1 MRSRTVC
8 CRSATIPKVQTTTGI
23 RKPPPDASRGPS
35 RAGASLP
42 SESQEMSL
50 IPPTWTPDRIEELK
64 CLFDAGRTCSQI
76 AREIGVTRNAV
87 IGKLSRLGL
96 TRPRGD
102 NGIPR
107 QPRSRDGAL
116 QRQVRILR
124 VLRAQMEAVAPEE
137 SRSAT
142 SIDARCST
150 SARRHAVGRSAGR
163 APMVL
168 ASVATRRSR
177 AFLTVRA
184 IAVWPTGRPHVDA
197 AQSCGR

>member
-1 MRSRTVC
+1 
-8 CRSATIPKVQTTTGI
+8 
-23 RKPPPDASRGPS
+23 
-35 RAGASLP
+35 
-42 SESQEMSL
+42 MSL
-50 IPPTWTPDRIEELK
+50 IPPTAISPTWTPDRIEELK

-102 NGIPR
+102 NGIQR

-137 SRSAT
+137 PIGDQCRCSLFDLSPQTCRWPIGRPGADGFGFCGNAPVEGLPYCAGHSRLAYRSA
-142 SIDARCST
+142 AR
-150 SARRHAVGRSAGR
+150 
-163 APMVL
+163 
-168 ASVATRRSR
+168 
-177 AFLTVRA
+177 
-184 IAVWPTGRPHVDA
+184 
-197 AQSCGR
+197 